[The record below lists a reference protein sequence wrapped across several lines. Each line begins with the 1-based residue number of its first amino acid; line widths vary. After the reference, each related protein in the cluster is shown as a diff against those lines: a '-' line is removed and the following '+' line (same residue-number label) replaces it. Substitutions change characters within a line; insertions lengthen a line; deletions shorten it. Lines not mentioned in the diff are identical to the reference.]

1 LNQRSASLHA
11 KYLIVLA
18 LAIAGAIPYG
28 CHAVWSLAL
37 GGGIQLLNLD
47 LLSRSVRAVLSAGRA
62 SGNAAALAQLTLVFR
77 TVLFF
82 TAVVYCS
89 PRTEPWR
96 FSRFLSLPV
105 MLARAAALRG
115 R

>member
-1 LNQRSASLHA
+1 
-11 KYLIVLA
+11 
-18 LAIAGAIPYG
+18 
-28 CHAVWSLAL
+28 L

-82 TAVVYCS
+82 TAVVYVLT
-89 PRTEPWR
+89 RTNAQPLA
-96 FSRFLSLPV
+96 FLAGLLLIVPATLWHG
-105 MLARAAALRG
+105 LATRAPEELR
-115 R
+115 